1 MGTMELLSCKSP
13 VTAGGESMFGGEIG
27 AWEVIMAGGL
37 SSFATGVACEACLLA
52 ASLPTRSTLELGHLC
67 LLAVLRDLNFRPHA
81 THCRSRAGE
90 FGHFRGLTFPSRLGS
105 TAPLPCKTPL
115 LLLGIVGLAATRMEI
130 EEGKIAL
137 SVKKLQNIY
146 KHHLFHLF
154 YWVRY

>member
-1 MGTMELLSCKSP
+1 MELLSCKSP

-81 THCRSRAGE
+81 THCRSRAGS
-90 FGHFRGLTFPSRLGS
+90 LATFAASRSLSRLAARLLFRARRLFS
-105 TAPLPCKTPL
+105 FWALLALRPPVWRSKKARLPFPL
-115 LLLGIVGLAATRMEI
+115 RSS
-130 EEGKIAL
+130 KIYT
-137 SVKKLQNIY
+137 NIT
-146 KHHLFHLF
+146 FF
-154 YWVRY
+154 TFFTG